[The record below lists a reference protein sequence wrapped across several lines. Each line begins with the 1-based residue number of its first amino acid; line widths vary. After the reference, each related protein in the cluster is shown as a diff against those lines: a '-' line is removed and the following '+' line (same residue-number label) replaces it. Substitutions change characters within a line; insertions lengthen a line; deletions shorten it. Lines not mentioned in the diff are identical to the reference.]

1 MTHLLL
7 THVPVLRN
15 TACALS
21 LCVMAALRSGG
32 AVNLPDTFRY
42 SARVTDSDG
51 HAIAGAL
58 VEAYQ
63 YPEQG
68 RNPDPELVTNLTTGA
83 EGKFEVTLGPYSPL
97 VVTKPGL
104 APAWRDPGPHET
116 NGAPMV
122 LSPPTTLAGVVVDE
136 TGKLLSGAEVF
147 VCVAHLGDKQDYRTF
162 LHGKLG
168 RQLFSSHTDAS
179 GRFQIENFPANATA
193 ELDVVAPGKVL
204 PPRRAQYGP
213 ESLLWRSGQ
222 QDIRLMVEPPVEIE
236 GKIETDTGEPV
247 TNGWVE
253 LRSLARTLAVPW
265 EPYRNVTNGLFRF
278 AGVAGGAYQVFAH
291 FGTNE
296 PPDWVAE
303 AVPVAVRS
311 GLSVQNIEVKA
322 AKGGILRVKSI
333 NKQTGKPV
341 EQVYLTVY
349 VGSDYLHQRSD
360 SNGLGLFR
368 LTPGRYDV
376 HGMTDK
382 GLHAY
387 TPAQVEAGATNDA
400 ILAFSS
406 PPLVRGIVRD
416 ASGKPSPGLSVW
428 SQTERLKTNLT
439 TDVNGRYELVHSE
452 NPQVVLVV
460 DALHNMAV
468 SRELEEGVT
477 NLDLQLGP
485 ALTITGRVEDSQG
498 RPIPRA
504 EAHVY
509 LNSGTW
515 GFPVYWQAVTADAQ
529 GTFKIVNLPA
539 DRTYY
544 VNFGAKGYGS
554 SQQKVPGE
562 EGNQIELPPSVLK
575 KADLKLMGRVVDS
588 ADTPLANASIHVN
601 GNGQPDIDSR
611 TDSDGRFGLE
621 VCEGTVSFSVW
632 FQEFQTS
639 VQAKAGD
646 TNVVVVLQPRSV
658 QSEPEKLKRASLVG
672 KALPALATAN
682 LPSDAGAPGK
692 RLLLCLFDCEQR
704 PSRQVIRL
712 LTEQTESLRQKG
724 VAVLG
729 IQAAVVTGESFD
741 RWKEAN
747 PLPFKIGR
755 IAAKSAASTWATEAD
770 SLPWLILV
778 NSQGRVAAEGFP
790 LEDLAGK
797 IGDLGE

>member
-1 MTHLLL
+1 
-7 THVPVLRN
+7 V
-15 TACALS
+15 
-21 LCVMAALRSGG
+21 AALRVAG
-32 AVNLPDTFRY
+32 ATGSPETFRY
-42 SARVTDSDG
+42 SGRVTDSEG
-51 HAIAGAL
+51 HAIAGAT

-68 RNPDPELVTNLTTGA
+68 RSPDPELVTNIITGV
-83 EGKFEVTLGPYSPL
+83 EGKFEVTLRPYSPL

-104 APAWRDPGPHET
+104 APAWRDPSPNET
-116 NGAPMV
+116 NGVPLV
-122 LSPPTTLAGVVVDE
+122 LSPPTTLAGVAVDE
-136 TGKLLSGAEVF
+136 TGKPLSGAEVF
-147 VCVAHLGDKQDYRTF
+147 VCVAHMGDKQDYRTF
-162 LHGKLG
+162 LHRKLT

-179 GRFQIENFPANATA
+179 GRFRIENFPANATA
-193 ELDVVAPGKVL
+193 ELDVRAPGKVL

-213 ESLLWRSGQ
+213 ESLFWRSGQ
-222 QDIRLMVEPPVEIE
+222 EDIRLVVEPPAEIK
-236 GKIETDTGEPV
+236 GKVETDTGEPV
-247 TNGWVE
+247 TNAWVE
-253 LRSLARTLAVPW
+253 LRSLATTLAVPW
-265 EPYRNVTNGLFRF
+265 EPNRSVTNGLFSF

-311 GLSVQNIEVKA
+311 GQSVPDVEVKA
-322 AKGGILRVKSI
+322 AKGGILQLKSVD
-333 NKQTGKPV
+333 KQTGKPV

-349 VGSDYLHQRSD
+349 VGSDYLHKRSD
-360 SNGLGLFR
+360 SNGLALFR
-368 LTPGRYDV
+368 LMPGRYDV

-387 TPAQVEAGATNDA
+387 TPAQVETGMTNDA
-400 ILAFSS
+400 SLEFSS
-406 PPLVRGIVRD
+406 PPFVRGIVRD

-428 SQTERLKTNLT
+428 SHPERLKTNLT
-439 TDVNGRYELVHSE
+439 TDVNGRFALVHSE
-452 NPQVVLVV
+452 NPQVVVVV
-460 DALHNMAV
+460 DGLHNMAV

-477 NLDLQLGP
+477 NLDLQLAP

-498 RPIPRA
+498 RPIPKA
-504 EAHVY
+504 EAHLY

-515 GFPVYWQAVTADAQ
+515 GFPVYWQAITADAQ
-529 GTFKIVNLPA
+529 GSYKIINLPA
-539 DRTYY
+539 DRNYY

-554 SQQKVPGE
+554 SQQKVPVE

-588 ADTPLANASIHVN
+588 ADTPLANASINVN

-611 TDSDGRFGLE
+611 TDSDGRFALE

-632 FQEFQTS
+632 FQELQTS
-639 VQAKAGD
+639 VQAKADD
-646 TNVVVVLQPRSV
+646 TNVVVVLKPRSV
-658 QSEPEKLKRASLVG
+658 QSEPEKPKRASLVG
-672 KALPALATAN
+672 KALPDLGTAN
-682 LPSDAGAPGK
+682 LPSDAAAPGK
-692 RLLLCLFDCEQR
+692 ALLLCLFDCEQR
-704 PSRQVIRL
+704 PSRQAIRL

-729 IQAAVVTGESFD
+729 IQAAVVAGESFD

-755 IAAKSAASTWATEAD
+755 IAAKTAASTWATEAD

-778 NSQGRVAAEGFP
+778 NSQGRVATEGFS

-797 IGDLGE
+797 IGKLGK

>member
-1 MTHLLL
+1 
-7 THVPVLRN
+7 
-15 TACALS
+15 
-21 LCVMAALRSGG
+21 MAALRSDG
-32 AVNLPDTFRY
+32 AMNLPDTFRY

-58 VEAYQ
+58 VDAYQ

-68 RNPDPELVTNLTTGA
+68 RNPDPELVTNVTTGA
-83 EGKFEVTLGPYSPL
+83 EGKFEVMLRPYSPL
-97 VVTKPGL
+97 LVTKPGL
-104 APAWRDPGPHET
+104 APAWRDPGPNET

-122 LSPPTTLAGVVVDE
+122 LSPRTTLAGVVVDE
-136 TGKLLSGAEVF
+136 TGKPLSGAEVF
-147 VCVAHLGDKQDYRTF
+147 VCLAHLGDKRDYRTF
-162 LHGKLG
+162 LHRKLTRG
-168 RQLFSSHTDAS
+168 LFSSHTDAS
-179 GRFQIENFPANATA
+179 GHFRLENFPANATA
-193 ELDVVAPGKVL
+193 ELDVSAPGKVL

-222 QDIRLMVEPPVEIE
+222 QDIRLVVEPPAEIE
-236 GKIETDTGEPV
+236 GKLETDTGEPV
-247 TNGWVE
+247 TNTWVE

-311 GLSVQNIEVKA
+311 GQSVRDVEVKA
-322 AKGGILRVKSI
+322 AKGSILRVKSI
-333 NKQTGKPV
+333 DKQTGKPV

-360 SNGLGLFR
+360 INGLGLFR
-368 LTPGRYDV
+368 LMPGRYDV

-400 ILAFSS
+400 ILVFSS

-428 SQTERLKTNLT
+428 SHPERLKTNLT
-439 TDVNGRYELVHSE
+439 TDVNGHYELVHSE
-452 NPQVVLVV
+452 NPQVVVVV

-468 SRELEEGVT
+468 SRELEEGIT

-485 ALTITGRVEDSQG
+485 ALTITGRVEDFRG
-498 RPIPRA
+498 RPIPKA

-515 GFPVYWQAVTADAQ
+515 GFPVYWQAVKADAQ

-539 DRTYY
+539 DRGYY
-544 VNFGAKGYGS
+544 VNFGANGYGS
-554 SQQKVPGE
+554 SQQKVPAD
-562 EGNQIELPPSVLK
+562 EGNPIALPPIVLK
-575 KADLKLMGRVVDS
+575 KADLKVMGQVLDS

-611 TDSDGRFGLE
+611 SDSKGRFAFE

-632 FQEFQTS
+632 FQELQTS

-646 TNVVVVLQPRSV
+646 TNVVVVLKPRSG
-658 QSEPEKLKRASLVG
+658 QSQESEKPRRASLVG
-672 KALPALATAN
+672 KALPALATVN
-682 LPSDAGAPGK
+682 LPSDAAAPAK
-692 RLLLCLFDCEQR
+692 PLLLCLFDCEQR

-712 LTEQTESLRQKG
+712 LAEQTESLRQKG

-729 IQAAVVTGESFD
+729 VQAAVVPSESFD
-741 RWKEAN
+741 RLKEAN

-755 IAAKSAASTWATEAD
+755 ITAKSAASTWATEAD

-778 NSQGRVAAEGFP
+778 TSQGRVAAEGFS
-790 LEDLAGK
+790 LEELAGK
-797 IGDLGE
+797 IGSLGK